1 MKTTASILTNISQN
15 VDKAKKEIERLEAET
30 SNEDSAKTNGNSADN
45 VTADLEKTKIEETS

>member
-1 MKTTASILTNISQN
+1 MKTITSILTNISQN